1 MKRAIF
7 LLGVMLALGLASSAS
22 AAPQANIVIG
32 KVHRVVKN
40 TIEIN
45 SDSGGVIL
53 VKTDAATK
61 YTNSRTEKPAKKQDM
76 AVGDEVVVKV
86 ISKNSGS
93 VAEEIRFLPTGARK
107 QADKP

>member
-1 MKRAIF
+1 
-7 LLGVMLALGLASSAS
+7 MLALGLAVLAS
-22 AAPQANIVIG
+22 PGAPASIVIG

-45 SDSGGVIL
+45 SDSGRVVL
-53 VKTDAATK
+53 VKTDATTK
-61 YTNSRTEKPAKKQDM
+61 YTNSRTEKPAEARDM

-86 ISKNSGS
+86 ISKDSGN

-107 QADKP
+107 KADKP